1 MQRKEDNEYKLKVAI
16 GESVSFKSL
25 SCLWQGEF
33 LMLKCTPYNKSMAN
47 MVYKWAFFQQQ
58 LKYKEKMI

>member
-33 LMLKCTPYNKSMAN
+33 LM
-47 MVYKWAFFQQQ
+47 
-58 LKYKEKMI
+58 